1 MKKKKVK
8 ILKKDKMLMYDEEIV
23 CIVVR
28 FIEILDL

>member
-8 ILKKDKMLMYDEEIV
+8 IKKKDKILMYDEEIV